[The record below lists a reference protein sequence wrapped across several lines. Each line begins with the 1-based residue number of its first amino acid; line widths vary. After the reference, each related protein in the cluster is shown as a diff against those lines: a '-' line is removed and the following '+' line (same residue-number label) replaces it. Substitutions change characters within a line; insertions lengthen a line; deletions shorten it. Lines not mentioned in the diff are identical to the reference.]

1 MKSDDAVEEGRSELG
16 NRVRMTEGN
25 EVRVLGEA
33 VDDRDDV
40 ELAVE
45 FG

>member
-1 MKSDDAVEEGRSELG
+1 MKSDDAVEEGRSDLG
-16 NRVRMTEGN
+16 SRVRETEGN

-33 VDDRDDV
+33 VDDRDDD